1 MTERE
6 ILILAAKVA
15 EIELPEYWD
24 FCQSTARTFW
34 NPLRDDG
41 DAFRLAVKCLPFYK
55 LTYNRDEW
63 ESSGQNGYA
72 AARLAIVN
80 AAIAKGNTYDQ

>member
-6 ILILAAKVA
+6 MLIRAAKVA
-15 EIELPEYWD
+15 GIELPEYWD
-24 FCQSTARTFW
+24 FCHSYSRTFW

-41 DAFRLAVKCLPFYK
+41 DAFRLAVKCLPFYQ

-63 ESSGQNGYA
+63 ESSGKNGYA
-72 AARLAIVN
+72 ATRLAIVK
-80 AAIAKGNTYDQ
+80 AVLAKEVI